1 MAKNKGVYNKFFTEE
16 KWLKVNKYNKDAME
30 DFLLE
35 LKAQKK
41 SDKTI
46 YQYKSDLRIFFI
58 WILETYDNCPIYKLK
73 KKQLRNFVLE
83 MSDKDMSS
91 NRVNRMKSV
100 VSSLFSFLEEDD
112 DYEEIEMNYMSK
124 IKSVQKEMVRDIVFL
139 EDEEIKL
146 IRDELIKREQYQIA
160 LLLSLL
166 YDSGCR
172 KNEAFGVMKDWID
185 VNGHSTKEKVK
196 GKRSKTFYLYYH
208 DYTIEAYK
216 LYMEQRGEDDIK
228 ELWINHKGEPASIDA
243 LYLWIK
249 YCKNI
254 LFELTGKDVELNV
267 HSIRHAT
274 ATNLSNGTFYMCKR
288 LGKKF
293 ELNEIKLLLNH
304 SDISTTDSYIKR
316 NDEEILANAF
326 GWDKN

>member
-1 MAKNKGVYNKFFTEE
+1 MAKNIYNRFFTEE
-16 KWLKVNKYNKDAME
+16 KWQKVNRYNKDAME

-35 LKAQKK
+35 LKSAKK
-41 SDKTI
+41 SPKTI

-58 WILETYDNCPIYKLK
+58 WISDVYDNCPIYKLK
-73 KKQLRNFVLE
+73 KKQLRNFVLD
-83 MSDKDMSS
+83 MTDKGMSS

-100 VSSLFSFLEEDD
+100 ISSFFTYLEDD
-112 DYEEIEMNYMSK
+112 DEYEEVEMNYMSK
-124 IKSVQKEMVRDIVFL
+124 IKSVQKETVREIVFL

-185 VNGHSTKEKVK
+185 INGHSTKEKVK
-196 GKRSKTFYLYYH
+196 GKRAKTFYLYYH

-216 LYMEQRGEDDIK
+216 LYMEQRGEDDVK

-249 YCKNI
+249 HCKNI

-274 ATNLSNGTFYMCKR
+274 ATNLSNGTFYMCER

-304 SDISTTDSYIKR
+304 SDISMTDSYIKR

-326 GWDKN
+326 GWDKY

>member
-1 MAKNKGVYNKFFTEE
+1 MYSKNIYNKFFTEE
-16 KWLKVNKYNKDAME
+16 KWSKVCKYNKDAME

-41 SDKTI
+41 SEKTI
-46 YQYKSDLRIFFI
+46 YQYKADLRIFFI
-58 WILETYDNCPIYKLK
+58 WILENYDNVPIYKLK

-83 MSDKDMSS
+83 MSNKGMSS

-100 VSSLFSFLEEDD
+100 VSSLLTYLEDD
-112 DYEEIEMNYMSK
+112 DECEEVEINYMSK
-124 IKSVQKEMVRDIVFL
+124 VKSVQKETVREIVFL

-160 LLLSLL
+160 LLISLL

-172 KNEAFGVMKDWID
+172 KNEAYGVMKDWID
-185 VNGHSTKEKVK
+185 VNGHSTKEKVR
-196 GKRSKTFYLYYH
+196 GKRGKTFYLYYH

-216 LYMEQRGEDDIK
+216 LYMKQRGEDDIK
-228 ELWINHKGEPASIDA
+228 ELWLNANKQPASIEA
-243 LYLWIK
+243 LYYWIK
-249 YCKNI
+249 YCKNL
-254 LFELTGKDVELNV
+254 LFELTGKDVDLNV

-274 ATNLSNGTFYMCKR
+274 ATNLSNGTFYMCKKLNR
-288 LGKKF
+288 KF

-304 SDISTTDSYIKR
+304 SDISTTDSYIKK

-326 GWDKN
+326 GWNKN